1 MDYGS
6 LLSLGN
12 CMSTTMIAHR
22 VPVHEHTQTRAD
34 ACTPLRSSW
43 PDLHCD
49 STHSLWQEH
58 LGHMQA
64 AGGDGSC
71 RQEPQQRK
79 TAGRLLVVTTTT
91 A

>member
-6 LLSLGN
+6 PLSLET
-12 CMSTTMIAHR
+12 CESAIMIAHR
-22 VPVHEHTQTRAD
+22 VPVHEHTQTCAD
-34 ACTPLRSSW
+34 VCTHLRSSW

-58 LGHMQA
+58 PGPMQA

-71 RQEPQQRK
+71 RQEPEQRK
-79 TAGRLLVVTTTT
+79 TAGGLLVGITTK